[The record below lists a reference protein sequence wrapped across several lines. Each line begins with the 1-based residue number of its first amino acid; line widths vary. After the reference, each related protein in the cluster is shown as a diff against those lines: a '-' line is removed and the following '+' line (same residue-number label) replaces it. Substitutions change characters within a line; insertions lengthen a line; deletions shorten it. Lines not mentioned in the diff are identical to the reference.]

1 MSSEYLESPA
11 FYRAILTSEWHRI
24 IGLLAVL
31 AAVVVYTILRGIR
44 VEGFN
49 LLWLQTAALF
59 MIASHEILVLRAL
72 NRARKGGKDVQVA
85 TWVVNVVLES
95 QIPTIALFLLLVSE
109 WMTPYQVLIAP
120 AVLVYFVFIILSI
133 LRLSPSLTLLT
144 GTTSALGYL
153 FVTFYVEAKF
163 QNSRAELGGFPLQLY
178 MVYASIIFLAGIIAA
193 AIAAKVRTY
202 VGSALRE
209 AELQHKLEQVNH
221 DLEIA
226 RTIQQ
231 GLLPSQT
238 LKLDDFE
245 IAGWNRP
252 ADQTGGD
259 YFDWQSL
266 PDGRVAISLA
276 DATGHGIG
284 PALVSAS
291 CRAYSR
297 ASLLAGADK
306 NGLLD
311 RLNSLLGEDLSANR
325 FVTFAVLFLDP
336 RKSLVKVLSAGHGP
350 MLLYR
355 HRSNEIESLEAH
367 GIPLGMIAGVPYSN
381 ATEVSLEPGDMMA
394 VATDGFYEW
403 ENKDGEQFGLERLER
418 AIRDSRDCTAG
429 EVIERLRTSVEKFC
443 GGTEQQDD
451 LTAVVLKRKLR
462 EAGTA

>member
-1 MSSEYLESPA
+1 MNTEYLESPA

-31 AAVVVYTILRGIR
+31 AALVIYTILRGLR

-59 MIASHEILVLRAL
+59 LIAAHEILVLRAI
-72 NRARKGGKDVQVA
+72 NRALKGGKDVPAA

-120 AVLVYFVFIILSI
+120 AVLAYFVFIILSI

-178 MVYASIIFLAGIIAA
+178 VVYASLIFLAGIIAA

-209 AELQHKLEQVNH
+209 AELQHELEQVNH

-284 PALVSAS
+284 PALVSTS

-306 NGLLD
+306 NGFLD
-311 RLNSLLGEDLSANR
+311 RLNSLLADDLSANR

-350 MLLYR
+350 MLVYR
-355 HRSNEIESLEAH
+355 HRCNEIESLEAH

-381 ATEVSLEPGDMMA
+381 ATEVSSNR
-394 VATDGFYEW
+394 AT
-403 ENKDGEQFGLERLER
+403 
-418 AIRDSRDCTAG
+418 
-429 EVIERLRTSVEKFC
+429 
-443 GGTEQQDD
+443 
-451 LTAVVLKRKLR
+451 
-462 EAGTA
+462 